1 MIFSRYVYQYQL
13 FCALFCQ
20 PVAFQV
26 LKDANDFFS
35 RSTPNLAT
43 VIPAMDYICGR
54 LSATNANNQ
63 ALSPAIKASLSP
75 GEKSLDRYYSSTD
88 ACPIAMGVCLS
99 FFSSRLC

>member
-1 MIFSRYVYQYQL
+1 LQVYKLNEEEWTMAEQL
-13 FCALFCQ
+13 YDILK
-20 PVAFQV
+20 V

-88 ACPIAMGVCLS
+88 
-99 FFSSRLC
+99 